1 MTKWRSKKNYLKEIW
16 TSVPETKGVFI
27 HLAYHVINKHQSN
40 SVMEKSYVTCCEIRI
55 VFLYNLALLWFSC
68 TWSWSGFIVF
78 QKCQPSSECVSPTKN
93 TARTL
98 QREEMCPN
106 HWWVVFQT
114 REGRPVRHERW
125 HSFETWNLN
134 FAFTVTF
141 KCSSSHLFQKPQEEK
156 YPVGPILLGLFIF
169 VVCGSGEFIV

>member
-1 MTKWRSKKNYLKEIW
+1 MTKWRSKKKLYEGNLNVCAGNERCIYS
-16 TSVPETKGVFI
+16 TGVSRDQWAPI
-27 HLAYHVINKHQSN
+27 KQRDI
-40 SVMEKSYVTCCEIRI
+40 KSYVTCCEIRI